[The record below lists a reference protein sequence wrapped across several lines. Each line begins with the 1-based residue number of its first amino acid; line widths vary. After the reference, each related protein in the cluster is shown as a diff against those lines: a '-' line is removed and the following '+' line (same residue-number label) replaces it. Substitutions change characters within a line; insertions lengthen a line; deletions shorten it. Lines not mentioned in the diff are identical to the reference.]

1 MRGLYQIL
9 RLDHDYMLVV
19 CGGARLRH
27 RGSAALGLWGGSAV
41 DGAAPPTSTGRCFAI
56 ETYCI
61 PEPIRLHYCRG
72 ALVMPKSDDGSG
84 VGVLSPHAA

>member
-1 MRGLYQIL
+1 MTICWWY
-9 RLDHDYMLVV
+9 VV
-19 CGGARLRH
+19 
-27 RGSAALGLWGGSAV
+27 ALGCVIVDQRPWVCGGSAV